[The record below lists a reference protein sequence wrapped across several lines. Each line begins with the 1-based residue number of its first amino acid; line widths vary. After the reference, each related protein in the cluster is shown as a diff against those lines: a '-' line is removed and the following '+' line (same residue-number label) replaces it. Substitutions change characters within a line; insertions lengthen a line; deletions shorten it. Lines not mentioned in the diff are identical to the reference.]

1 MIMMI
6 RLSLVSLFVATGAF
20 AADKQQSIL
29 GYINDIP
36 KESAEHAKERHRL
49 VAEKR
54 ARHPLIFHRGAVRQ
68 APENTLEA
76 YALAIDMGADG
87 VEIDIH
93 RTKDGVLV
101 LQHDDTLG
109 RMYEGQGKLKD
120 KTYYELLQARLKDRK
135 GPVDDDTR
143 LPTLAAFLELARQRA
158 ILIHLDVK
166 QSGIQDEIIEMIEK
180 ADVWD
185 HLVEVNG
192 GNADRIR
199 PDTWNKGKA
208 GPHNKVKLIPYAQ
221 NVPLWDG
228 PIDDVRKA
236 VRGWISKHE
245 AQSDRDYM
253 FFGGRDHQERLAE
266 IVGHKPGRKFGP
278 LPRSLR
284 AWWGPEGLI
293 RNCVEPAAGKTTT
306 THAAQGR

>member
-1 MIMMI
+1 MTTAAK
-6 RLSLVSLFVATGAF
+6 LVLTSLFLAAVASTAGAR
-20 AADKQQSIL
+20 QPIL

-36 KESAEHAKERHRL
+36 RESPEHARERHRL

-76 YALAIDMGADG
+76 YAVAIDMGADG

-93 RTKDGVLV
+93 RTRDGVLI

-120 KTYYELLQARLKDRK
+120 KTYYQLLQARLKDRK
-135 GPVDDDTR
+135 GPVNDDTR
-143 LPTLAAFLELARQRA
+143 MPTLAAFLELARQRA
-158 ILIHLDVK
+158 VLIHLDVK
-166 QSGIQDEIIEMIEK
+166 QSGIQDEIIRMLDE
-180 ADVWD
+180 ADMWD

-192 GNADRIR
+192 GNADKIR
-199 PDTWNKGKA
+199 PDTWNQGKP

-228 PIDDVRKA
+228 PIADVRKA
-236 VRGWISKHE
+236 IQDWISRHE
-245 AQSDRDYM
+245 SESNRDYM

-266 IVGHKPGRKFGP
+266 IVGHKPARRSEP
-278 LPRSLR
+278 LPQALR
-284 AWWGPEGLI
+284 AWWGPDGLI
-293 RNCVEPAAGKTTT
+293 RNHVEPSPGKRTSRP
-306 THAAQGR
+306 AEDE